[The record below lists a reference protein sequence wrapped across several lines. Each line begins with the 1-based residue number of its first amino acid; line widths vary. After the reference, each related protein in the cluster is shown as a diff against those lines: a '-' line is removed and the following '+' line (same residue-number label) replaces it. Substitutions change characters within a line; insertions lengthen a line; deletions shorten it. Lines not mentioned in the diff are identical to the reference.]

1 MEERLE
7 ATVQEILKLLG
18 GQSDT
23 KVRSLLESLLE
34 DSRNSNLLNLDL
46 GNQLDVE
53 SLLNINTETILPH
66 TIDLDTLREL
76 RQQIEEKI
84 EALIEKIVCLL
95 EKHRKKRRVGKDL
108 GKRDSL
114 EKKRL
119 LKAILALIQ
128 LINHKNLIEKLET
141 IAEKGE

>member
-34 DSRNSNLLNLDL
+34 GSRNANLVNLDL
-46 GNQLDVE
+46 GNQLDVK

-76 RQQIEEKI
+76 LQQIEEKI

-95 EKHRKKRRVGKDL
+95 KQHQKKRRVGKGL

-114 EKKRL
+114 ERKRL
-119 LKAILALIQ
+119 LTAILDLIQ

-141 IAEKGE
+141 IVKKGK